1 MFPIYVLGQYTSIPD
16 SIFEQRLINFGYDTI
31 HDGQV
36 LTSNIVNIDSLH
48 LVPPNGGWFP
58 FPAYSSQISDLTGI
72 EDFLG
77 LTYLNCSRNRIVNL
91 DLSQNTAL
99 QFLDC
104 SGWYNSMG
112 QFIAGTLL
120 NLELSQNSAL
130 THLICP
136 YNKLLNL
143 DLSQNTSLSY
153 LDCSFNKFRSIDL
166 SQNTSLLY
174 LDCSGTQILNLN
186 LSQNTALTNLN
197 CSGNLI
203 TNLDLSQN
211 SSLITLNCGGG
222 QIYGNP
228 NGKLNNLDLRNGNN
242 ISLISFD
249 ATNNPSLHCISVD
262 DSIWSS
268 NNWNNIDHH
277 MIFSNDCN
285 NILYASPGYTAI
297 LDSVFEGKLIS
308 LGYDTLL
315 DGKVLTSNIVNI
327 DSLDISSNYI
337 FDGIYDLT
345 GLEDFTNLTYLECRR
360 NPLITIDVSQNSQL
374 THLIYQGQ
382 AGMGGA
388 FSNLLNLVLPQ
399 SNNLLHL
406 ECPINILS
414 SLDISHN
421 SSLQFLDCGFNISN
435 FGGLDSINLFQ
446 NQNLEF
452 INLTSSGIKKL
463 DVTMNNNLKKLYCNN
478 ITGAPSS
485 LNLSQN
491 SIENLD
497 LSNNYNLDT
506 ILCSGNIL
514 TNLDISQNNALVY
527 LNCKDNLL
535 KNLDLRN
542 GNNINFTGFDAT
554 NNDSLYCV
562 SVDDSAWSSNN
573 WVDIDSITSFSNN
586 CNPSTVDIVEIE
598 KTLLV
603 YPNPTSE
610 KINISVDNFNGNI
623 QTEVFDLIG
632 NKLRTTNETI
642 INLSDY
648 SKGIYILKV
657 AYGSRVE
664 ELKVIKD

>member
-1 MFPIYVLGQYTSIPD
+1 MFPVLCFGQYTSIPD
-16 SIFEQRLINFGYDTI
+16 SIFEQELINLGYDTI

-36 LTSNIVNIDSLH
+36 LTADIVNIDSLH

-91 DLSQNTAL
+91 DLSQNNAL

-120 NLELSQNSAL
+120 NLDLSQNTAL

-136 YNKLLNL
+136 FNKLSSL
-143 DLSQNTSLSY
+143 DLSQNTSLTY

-166 SQNTSLLY
+166 SQNITLSY

-186 LSQNTALTNLN
+186 LSPNSALTNLN

-203 TNLDLSQN
+203 TSLDLSQN
-211 SSLITLNCGGG
+211 PSLTPLNCGGG

-228 NGKLNNLDLRNGNN
+228 NGKLNTLDLRNGNN
-242 ISLISFD
+242 NNLISFD

-268 NNWNNIDHH
+268 NNWNNIDNHT
-277 MIFSNDCN
+277 IFSNDCN
-285 NILYASPGYTAI
+285 NIQYASPGYTAI

-308 LGYDTLL
+308 MGYDTVP
-315 DGKVLTSNIVNI
+315 DGKVLTSNIINI

-345 GLEDFTNLTYLECRR
+345 GLEDFINLTYLDCKR
-360 NPLITIDVSQNSQL
+360 NPVSIIDVSQNTNL
-374 THLIYQGQ
+374 THLIYLGQ

-388 FSNLLNLVLPQ
+388 YSNLLNLVLPQ

-414 SLDISHN
+414 SLDVSQN
-421 SSLQFLDCGFNISN
+421 SSLQFLDCGYNISN
-435 FGGLDSINLFQ
+435 FGGLDSVNLMQ

-452 INLTSSGIKKL
+452 INLTSTGIKKL
-463 DVTMNNNLKKLYCNN
+463 DVTTNNSLTKLYCNN
-478 ITGAPSS
+478 IIGA
-485 LNLSQN
+485 LDLSQN
-491 SIENLD
+491 TIENLD
-497 LSNNYNLDT
+497 LTHNYNLDT
-506 ILCSGNIL
+506 LVCSGNKL
-514 TNLDISQNNALVY
+514 TNLDISESTSLIY
-527 LNCKDNLL
+527 LDCKNNLL

-542 GNNINFTGFDAT
+542 GNNVNFTGFDAT
-554 NNDSLYCV
+554 NNDSLYCI
-562 SVDDSAWSSNN
+562 SVDDSTWSANN
-573 WVDIDSITSFSNN
+573 WNNIDNHMIFSND
-586 CNPSTVDIVEIE
+586 CNPSSVDIIEIE
-598 KTLLV
+598 KSLSV
-603 YPNPTSE
+603 YPNPTIE
-610 KINISVDNFNGNI
+610 ELNISVENFNGNI
-623 QTEVFDLIG
+623 KTEVYDLIG
-632 NKLRTTNETI
+632 NRLQTTDETTISLR
-642 INLSDY
+642 DY
-648 SKGIYILKV
+648 SKGIYVLKV
-657 AYGSRVE
+657 AYGDIIE
-664 ELKVIKD
+664 EVKVIKY